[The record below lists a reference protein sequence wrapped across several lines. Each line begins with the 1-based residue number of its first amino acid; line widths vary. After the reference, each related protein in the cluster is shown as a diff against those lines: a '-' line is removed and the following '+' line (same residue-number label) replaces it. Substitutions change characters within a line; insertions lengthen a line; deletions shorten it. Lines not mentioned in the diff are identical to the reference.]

1 MMTFTNGKLGPNGPH
16 CNLCPPGLGGDLS
29 GQHPSGAH
37 GQWQPRSLL
46 LEFLLAAEKSL
57 LAMFCT
63 LLLLS
68 PAFNCPPNPPSVQT
82 SSGFLTRV
90 WRPPVAPAGP
100 SPSPRVQLSFLFS
113 FPFPSRTVGSLE
125 ADTPLFDISGGL
137 TRGMPPSVLLSQSHY
152 SLFVSCFLAIFI
164 SVSAAHSG
172 TFSLP
177 L

>member
-1 MMTFTNGKLGPNGPH
+1 MGSLGQMAPTATSAH
-16 CNLCPPGLGGDLS
+16 LAWVVTLVLS

-37 GQWQPRSLL
+37 GQWQPCSLL

-57 LAMFCT
+57 LAAFST

-68 PAFNCPPNPPSVQT
+68 PAFICPPNPPSVQT

-100 SPSPRVQLSFLFS
+100 SPSPRVQLAFLFS
-113 FPFPSRTVGSLE
+113 SLFPSRTVGSLG

-137 TRGMPPSVLLSQSHY
+137 TRGMPPSVLLNQSHY